1 VKVLVVHAS
10 HEAWRRGFVWHPMS
24 GVSFK
29 AASDPVPFVLR
40 MLGERG

>member
-1 VKVLVVHAS
+1 
-10 HEAWRRGFVWHPMS
+10 MS

-29 AASDPVPFVLR
+29 AASDPVRFALR